1 MKQIKRMFQ
10 YLKPYWVAA
19 LLAPLFMALEV
30 AMDLTQPRLL
40 QSIVDVGIAHKD
52 VSYVIH
58 HGLLMIVVAVIGL
71 IGGAGCTVY
80 STIAALNF
88 STDLRADLFKKIQ
101 SLSFGNL
108 DRLGTGSLVTHL
120 TSDID
125 QVQEAVMMFLRI
137 LVRAPLL
144 LVGSLV
150 MAITTSPSLS
160 LLLVALCPLLIF
172 MMVIVKRK
180 AYPLFTTVQERL
192 DSVNSVV
199 QENLAGVRVVKAFS
213 RSMHENERFGE
224 ANENL
229 YKTTTQ
235 ASSLIAV
242 IMPGMML
249 LMNLGIVG
257 ILWFGGISVHRGGMA
272 LGQLLAYINYLTQ
285 MLGSLMMV
293 SILWMRVSRADASAT
308 RITEVLDTQPDVE
321 DSLVAK
327 DAPKLRGSVTFE
339 SVGFSYDKN
348 DGNIALKDISFEAE
362 PGQTIAILGATGAG
376 KSSLVHL
383 IPRLYDVTVGD
394 IRIDGINIRELTQES
409 LRRQIAMVM
418 QDTILFSGTIS
429 DNLRF
434 GKPDATDNEIIE
446 AAKLAQAHDFITSF
460 PDGYDTILGQR
471 GVNIS
476 GGQKQRLSIARALV
490 GRPAILIMDDC
501 TSAVDVTTE
510 YKILTALSS
519 WSHKCTRFVIAQRI
533 RSVIDADKILIIENG
548 ALVADGT
555 HDELLGSSEV
565 YQGIVQSQAVAKEVS
580 NGC

>member
-1 MKQIKRMFQ
+1 
-10 YLKPYWVAA
+10 
-19 LLAPLFMALEV
+19 
-30 AMDLTQPRLL
+30 
-40 QSIVDVGIAHKD
+40 
-52 VSYVIH
+52 
-58 HGLLMIVVAVIGL
+58 
-71 IGGAGCTVY
+71 
-80 STIAALNF
+80 
-88 STDLRADLFKKIQ
+88 
-101 SLSFGNL
+101 
-108 DRLGTGSLVTHL
+108 
-120 TSDID
+120 
-125 QVQEAVMMFLRI
+125 
-137 LVRAPLL
+137 
-144 LVGSLV
+144 
-150 MAITTSPSLS
+150 
-160 LLLVALCPLLIF
+160 

-180 AYPLFTTVQERL
+180 AYPLFTAVQERL
-192 DSVNSVV
+192 DRVNSVI

-213 RSMHENERFGE
+213 RSRHENERFGE

-229 YKTTTQ
+229 YETTTQ

-308 RITEVLDTQPDVE
+308 RITEVLDTKPDVE
-321 DSLVAK
+321 DSTGAE
-327 DAPKLRGSVTFE
+327 DAPKLRGGVTFE

-383 IPRLYDVTVGD
+383 IPRLYDVTAGD
-394 IRIDGINIRELTQES
+394 IRIDGIDIRELTQES

-434 GKPDATDNEIIE
+434 GKPDATDDEIIE

-510 YKILTALSS
+510 YKIINALSL

-555 HDELLGSSEV
+555 HNELLNTSEV

-580 NGC
+580 DGC